1 VLLAEAAEDDLLNR
15 DRVGD
20 VPGGAKRDS
29 RVLVEVLVFGDV
41 TEDGEIAGVAGVCGC
56 DNGVEPKRPANGE
69 NPVLAPCLGDG
80 AGNRVLA

>member
-1 VLLAEAAEDDLLNR
+1 VLLAEATEDDLVKG

-29 RVLVEVLVFGDV
+29 RVLVEVLVFGGV
-41 TEDGEIAGVAGVCGC
+41 TEDGERAGVAGVCGC
-56 DNGVEPKRPANGE
+56 NDGVEPKRPAKGE